1 MLEFNTRDLSRDLF
15 HHLTHSKETQTK
27 KKKKAAVSKCIS
39 SRVFSACGF
48 K

>member
-1 MLEFNTRDLSRDLF
+1 MPEFKYERFKQRSFSPSDAI
-15 HHLTHSKETQTK
+15 ETQTK

-39 SRVFSACGF
+39 SHVFSVCGF